1 MAEKEKGEKFFRKL
15 AQDER
20 GIAFDLPGSATS
32 WRVQRMTGQRGKQE
46 VLYDDEA
53 APLTLPIGSS
63 PAELRDK
70 IRGAGYPTG
79 GRFKLIPTDEQGVN
93 ISDKCGYCTIKG
105 DGGAHVEDDERG
117 ANYGDAAVIKLA
129 DACARIVDKL
139 SERDIETIKAL
150 RGVAETLAN
159 AMASS
164 QGNLIKGYADVR
176 PVVEQPPPELPN
188 GEEVDEQDFLEKM
201 TNAAPQLIQ
210 LLQAWQA
217 FKTSQAVGQAEANH
231 NGNGSNGHSPGLGIK
246 TGTDGAAG

>member
-1 MAEKEKGEKFFRKL
+1 MAEREKGEKFFRKL

-20 GIAFDLPGSATS
+20 GIAFDLPGSASS

-53 APLTLPIGSS
+53 APLTVPISAT

-70 IRGAGYPTG
+70 IRNAGYPTG

-93 ISDKCGYCTIKG
+93 VGDKCGYCTIKG
-105 DGGAHVEDDERG
+105 DGGAHVEEEERG
-117 ANYGDAAVIKLA
+117 AAFGDAAVIKLA

-139 SERDIETIKAL
+139 SERDNETIKAL

-176 PVVEQPPPELPN
+176 PVVETPPPDLPT
-188 GEEVDEQDFLEKM
+188 GEEVDEQDFLEKL
-201 TNAAPQLIQ
+201 TGAAPQVIQ
-210 LLQAWQA
+210 LLNAWQA
-217 FKTSQAVGQAEANH
+217 FKASQAANTTAPVDGT
-231 NGNGSNGHSPGLGIK
+231 NGANGHSGLGIK
-246 TGTDGAAG
+246 TGTDGSQG